1 MQDYIEANGIVIK
14 VQPVGEYD
22 KRVTLLTS
30 ERGKISA
37 FARGARRQGSALMG
51 VTRIFACGKF
61 RMREGKDSYNL
72 YSAKIDNYF
81 EPLFKDVESTC
92 FGTYL
97 LELADY
103 YSRESMS
110 DPKLIKLLYY
120 ALTALTRPSIPHRL
134 TRRIFELRIMK
145 IDGQYD
151 AEPAAVVKVGET
163 TAFTW
168 NFILN
173 TPLEKLFTF
182 TLKEDVLEELEECV
196 DRSLRKYVDKKMNS
210 LEILESIAGK

>member
-1 MQDYIEANGIVIK
+1 
-14 VQPVGEYD
+14 
-22 KRVTLLTS
+22 
-30 ERGKISA
+30 
-37 FARGARRQGSALMG
+37 
-51 VTRIFACGKF
+51 
-61 RMREGKDSYNL
+61 MREDVTMAFYGF
-72 YSAKIDNYF
+72 YF
-81 EPLFKDVESTC
+81 
-92 FGTYL
+92 
-97 LELADY
+97 LEIADY

-110 DPKLIKLLYY
+110 APKLIKLLYY

-134 TRRIFELRIMK
+134 TRRIYELRIMK

-151 AEPAAVVKVGET
+151 AEPAAVGKVGET

-182 TLKEDVLEELEECV
+182 TLKDDVLEELEECV

>member
-1 MQDYIEANGIVIK
+1 MQDYIEVNGIIIK

-30 ERGKISA
+30 ECGKISA

-72 YSAKIDNYF
+72 YSARIDNFF
-81 EPLFKDVESTC
+81 EPLFKDVEATC
-92 FGTYL
+92 FGTYM

-134 TRRIFELRIMK
+134 TRRIFELRVMK

-151 AEPAAVVKVGET
+151 TEPPAAEKVSET

-168 NFILN
+168 DFILN

-182 TLKEDVLEELEECV
+182 TLKEGILKELEECT
-196 DRSLRKYVDKKMNS
+196 DRSLKKYVDKKMNS
-210 LEILESIAGK
+210 LEILESIEK